1 MVERR
6 VVQPAGL
13 QLSNLAQPHIIEI
26 AKSPSGQPAIVGLDD
41 GQGNGPDLSAVV
53 QESARP
59 ALLLGDQSAADPFF
73 DFSGKPISHLS
84 VAFGGGRPRGS
95 EPAGSH
101 AGEAAFPTRTQDGS
115 DQRHFAPCSTTR
127 SSWRGCCATKRS
139 ASAEGAGNRSKTPR
153 ILGRRAFLKPSW
165 IRSAMLNVPALGLWH
180 LTSWN
185 CGTSGISWP

>member
-1 MVERR
+1 VCHGRTSR
-6 VVQPAGL
+6 CAVAGL

-53 QESARP
+53 QESARL

-84 VAFGGGRPRGS
+84 VAFGGGRLCGS

-115 DQRHFAPCSTTR
+115 E
-127 SSWRGCCATKRS
+127 S
-139 ASAEGAGNRSKTPR
+139 ASLRPV
-153 ILGRRAFLKPSW
+153 LDYPLKLA
-165 IRSAMLNVPALGLWH
+165 RVLRDEALRER
-180 LTSWN
+180 
-185 CGTSGISWP
+185 

>member
-59 ALLLGDQSAADPFF
+59 ALLLGDQSAADPFL
-73 DFSGKPISHLS
+73 ISRANQYRISASHS
-84 VAFGGGRPRGS
+84 AGGAR
-95 EPAGSH
+95 
-101 AGEAAFPTRTQDGS
+101 AAVSPWARTQAKRHSHHDAGRH
-115 DQRHFAPCSTTR
+115 DQLHFAPCSTTR
-127 SSWRGCCATKRS
+127 SSRRGCCAKKRS

>member
-95 EPAGSH
+95 ERAGSH
-101 AGEAAFPTRTQDGS
+101 AGEAAFPTTTQDGTIS
-115 DQRHFAPCSTTR
+115 FTSPRARLPAQAGAGAAR
-127 SSWRGCCATKRS
+127 RS
-139 ASAEGAGNRSKTPR
+139 APRALKAREIGQKRPESSGAE
-153 ILGRRAFLKPSW
+153 PS
-165 IRSAMLNVPALGLWH
+165 
-180 LTSWN
+180 
-185 CGTSGISWP
+185 